1 MIKPNSIDFLVE
13 RLTLP
18 EYGENPEWVIDAVK
32 EAKEMRTQ
40 EIENEINKMHY
51 DYVGEQFKDEFS
63 FKATDGNGGVYE
75 DTIKAMTFKH
85 AAMYLQKTYHSVL
98 KLERI

>member
-1 MIKPNSIDFLVE
+1 MIEPNSIEWLVDYFK
-13 RLTLP
+13 T
-18 EYGENPEWVIDAVK
+18 YVDMSK
-32 EAKEMRTQ
+32 HQ
-40 EIENEINKMHY
+40 DEIELAKGMRNHEIYVEINKMHY

-63 FKATDGNGGVYE
+63 FKATDGNGGIYE